1 VNQKKVEVD
10 QEQVDILRQY
20 EEARLKKQEEEKVD
34 VEKKRDAKKLAF

>member
-1 VNQKKVEVD
+1 MNQKKVEVD